1 MKIIVDTREK
11 PHAITGIIAYFEKN
25 GIEYEKRK
33 LDTGDYMTPDN
44 PCVAVDR
51 KQNLGE
57 VANNLTS
64 DNARFMREA
73 RRAAESDLRLVVL
86 IEHGENVKTL
96 TDVSGWQNG
105 IRERHHEAITGR
117 DLMERMQKLSRMYGV
132 EWRFCDKEN
141 TGKEITKIL
150 YGQHI

>member
-73 RRAAESDLRLVVL
+73 RRAAENGLRLVVQ
-86 IEHGENVKTL
+86 NMARTL
-96 TDVSGWQNG
+96 KRLQTFLSGVTALENG
-105 IRERHHEAITGR
+105 I
-117 DLMERMQKLSRMYGV
+117 
-132 EWRFCDKEN
+132 
-141 TGKEITKIL
+141 TKR
-150 YGQHI
+150 